1 MDSEAMEEKNDNELI
16 KAAGGLVWVKDS
28 RIKKVAIVHRT
39 RYGSEWTLPKGK
51 LEMNETW
58 KQAAKREVS
67 EEIGCEQSNLRITS
81 FAGGTVY
88 PVEGKPK
95 IVLFWNMTLEGDYTF
110 GKTDSEVNQVEWLP
124 VEKALELLK
133 HPKEKLLLKENM
145 FDGEGLFDEKSE
157 P

>member
-1 MDSEAMEEKNDNELI
+1 MEEKDDSDVI
-16 KAAGGLVWVKDS
+16 KAAGGIVWIMDS
-28 RIKKVAIVHRT
+28 GAKKVAIVHRT
-39 RYGSEWTLPKGK
+39 RYGAEWTLPKGK
-51 LEMNETW
+51 LKKNETW

-67 EEIGCEQSNLRITS
+67 EEIGCDQSSLRIIS

-95 IVLFWNMTLEGDYTF
+95 VVLFWNMTLERDVEF
-110 GKTDSEVNQVEWLP
+110 GKTDVEVNQVAWLP

-133 HPKEKLLLKENM
+133 HPKEKILLEENV
-145 FDGEGLFDEKSE
+145 FDGEGLFDEKSK